1 MEADGNEMTDACS
14 DFCQAW
20 ARAGSSLALK
30 DMTGFLHMVLE
41 QRGSSRRS
49 HKGLIGGEAEAE
61 VPIVGGKRDWSPC
74 CMEGHVRY
82 REGGTRQ
89 GYLVTHLSLWSG

>member
-14 DFCQAW
+14 DFSQAW

-30 DMTGFLHMVLE
+30 DMTGFQHMIVE

-49 HKGLIGGEAEAE
+49 HKGLVGGEGEAE
-61 VPIVGGKRDWSPC
+61 VPIVGG
-74 CMEGHVRY
+74 EGLVAVLY
-82 REGGTRQ
+82 GGSCALPGRKHPA
-89 GYLVTHLSLWSG
+89 GIAR